1 MAKALMICPHCD
13 DERAFNWAGIIQH
26 TRARHPDKL
35 NDLKDNKEIY
45 LEKFKCDEFGNPVA
59 PKEQKPDPEPPKDP
73 APEPAQKDPESDPD
87 PEPLVK
93 KTKTPKKDPPK
104 DPDPT
109 PTPKKEGSPE
119 SGGFLDELS
128 GEIFGD

>member
-1 MAKALMICPHCD
+1 MAKALIICPFCD

-35 NDLKDNKEIY
+35 NELKDNKEIY
-45 LEKFKCDEFGNPVA
+45 LAKFKCDEFGNPVA
-59 PKEQKPDPEPPKDP
+59 PKEPKPDPEPPNDPEPDP
-73 APEPAQKDPESDPD
+73 APKDPEPKPD
-87 PEPLVK
+87 PEPAVK
-93 KTKTPKKDPPK
+93 KEPKKTTKK

-109 PTPKKEGSPE
+109 PTPKDKGGSQA